1 MSALFYKEWMKLRSV
16 WLAVF
21 GANVLFCVYLF
32 LDIRHQFQVE
42 HAEMLYYQAN
52 RIGRLF
58 YADLRYVPLI
68 TGLALAVGQFAPEVI
83 RGRFRLSM
91 HLPITL
97 EPLVLIHLGIGLV
110 ALGVVLGLDLLVL
123 ALTVGTYFPSAF
135 VDSALLTALPWVL
148 AGVAAYLGTT
158 LALLEPITRHRLA
171 YLAVTGGVVWL
182 CHFSGRYDAYT
193 HALAGLAL
201 LVVLLVPAVLT
212 SAARFRDG
220 GL

>member
-1 MSALFYKEWMKLRSV
+1 MGALFYKEWLKLRSV

-21 GANVLFCVYLF
+21 GANLVFCVYMF
-32 LDIRHQFQVE
+32 LDMRHQFHVE
-42 HAEMLYYQAN
+42 HAEMLFYQAN

-68 TGLALAVGQFAPEVI
+68 TGLALAVGQFAPEVV

-97 EPLVLIHLGIGLV
+97 VPLVLIHLGIGLV
-110 ALGVVLGLDLLVL
+110 ALGVVLGLDLAVL
-123 ALTVGTYFPSAF
+123 ALTVGTYFPSGF
-135 VDSALLTALPWVL
+135 VGSAVLTALPWML

-158 LALLEPITRHRLA
+158 LALLEPVTPHRLA
-171 YLAVTGGVVWL
+171 YLALTGGVIWL
-182 CHFSGRYDAYT
+182 CHLSGRYEAYA
-193 HALAGLAL
+193 HGLAGLVVLVAL
-201 LVVLLVPAVLT
+201 LAPAVLT